1 MRVQLIKNGK
11 KITAFVPNDGCLNF
25 VEENDEVVIGL
36 LLLALNYTALST
48 DYLVH
53 TSNIY
58 FFTSVETV
66 LIERLTVQF
75 IICHWTLRIT
85 NRGIIKAVLLLTY
98 IFFFYSIFNSR
109 FWSLDSVVRDTP
121 SVTCPVSGKHST
133 RILST
138 FS

>member
-58 FFTSVETV
+58 FFTSVDSIFYMHDFLWIDVTAPK
-66 LIERLTVQF
+66 LIYDST
-75 IICHWTLRIT
+75 
-85 NRGIIKAVLLLTY
+85 
-98 IFFFYSIFNSR
+98 FNSR